1 MKRLLIFSFYDKDG
15 IVDQYILFLLRGL
28 KQVVNELIVVINGML
43 KDEEE
48 KKIVAL
54 TNHILKRKNVG
65 YDAGAYADVILNFLG
80 KEELKKW
87 DELVLCN
94 DTFYGPF
101 VPFEH
106 IFNKMNLGKV
116 DFWGLNYVENNITN
130 HIQSY
135 FLVFKKRIIESGLLF
150 DYFYKEININEMD
163 LLNVYAS
170 FEIGLFG
177 YLVQLGYKFGTY
189 AVTDN
194 YNIYSCA
201 DICLERYELPIL
213 KKKSFNGRFLEL
225 QQESKILNY
234 IISNTDYNPNF
245 IISNVMRQ
253 YGKELSINGVNE
265 VNKDTI
271 VEVEKRIPK
280 SKISGEYLI
289 NFLKEKEEIYIYG
302 NGNIARKIWKLY
314 FKYMHTFRG
323 FIVSDDKPVLKN
335 ELYGFPIYSYSTL
348 KEGITIVVGLDVK
361 NSIEVRKNIKM
372 GDEALFLW

>member
-1 MKRLLIFSFYDKDG
+1 M
-15 IVDQYILFLLRGL
+15 
-28 KQVVNELIVVINGML
+28 
-43 KDEEE
+43 
-48 KKIVAL
+48 
-54 TNHILKRKNVG
+54 KRKNVG

-101 VPFEH
+101 VPFEY

-189 AVTDN
+189 VATDN

-201 DICLERYELPIL
+201 DICLERYGLPIL
-213 KKKSFNGRFLEL
+213 KKKSFNGRFLGL

-253 YGKELSINGVNE
+253 YGKELCINGVNE

-314 FKYMHTFRG
+314 FKYMHIFRG

-361 NSIEVRKNIKM
+361 NSIEVRKNIKI

>member
-1 MKRLLIFSFYDKDG
+1 MKMKRLLIFSFYDKDG

-48 KKIVAL
+48 KKIVTL

-101 VPFEH
+101 VPFEY

-150 DYFYKEININEMD
+150 DYFYK
-163 LLNVYAS
+163 
-170 FEIGLFG
+170 
-177 YLVQLGYKFGTY
+177 
-189 AVTDN
+189 
-194 YNIYSCA
+194 
-201 DICLERYELPIL
+201 
-213 KKKSFNGRFLEL
+213 
-225 QQESKILNY
+225 
-234 IISNTDYNPNF
+234 
-245 IISNVMRQ
+245 
-253 YGKELSINGVNE
+253 
-265 VNKDTI
+265 
-271 VEVEKRIPK
+271 
-280 SKISGEYLI
+280 
-289 NFLKEKEEIYIYG
+289 
-302 NGNIARKIWKLY
+302 
-314 FKYMHTFRG
+314 
-323 FIVSDDKPVLKN
+323 
-335 ELYGFPIYSYSTL
+335 
-348 KEGITIVVGLDVK
+348 
-361 NSIEVRKNIKM
+361 
-372 GDEALFLW
+372 